1 MEVALAEKESE
12 RNQLLQELEAAKGG
26 SVHELRER
34 LREKEQHIETLKK
47 KQNDFRNLS
56 AASSRTAFEITK
68 LQDEVKHMKKLKVNL
83 SKELQE
89 ERKRHSKEVRYLKNE
104 ATQKEREISKL
115 QKVSLRHEMEA
126 EKAKHVSKLH
136 LEELAQLKKKIRS
149 QSMARAG
156 LDSVIVGRRET
167 RKVASGKQHHHAK
180 MAPKVDVDALRDY
193 FDQKVADVT
202 RTEAL
207 IDALAQE
214 SEEYIELET
223 KIKELRDADLKEKDN
238 ENFEALTLQLQFKHD
253 KIHQLAQRLSK
264 KKISSEKG
272 NDGEIIQNDAFLFD
286 AEFSRLSTGMY
297 PTVILAFCEEEN
309 FLTFSF

>member
-1 MEVALAEKESE
+1 
-12 RNQLLQELEAAKGG
+12 
-26 SVHELRER
+26 
-34 LREKEQHIETLKK
+34 
-47 KQNDFRNLS
+47 
-56 AASSRTAFEITK
+56 
-68 LQDEVKHMKKLKVNL
+68 MKKLKVNL